1 MGGSPE
7 ARRVLL
13 GAGLGL
19 GLALLDAATP
29 RGWWGGLATLA
40 SLVPVAVA
48 LAVGGPL
55 AAAVAAVLAMAGV
68 GAARGGS
75 AALVLGLKCVLP
87 GVTLGLALRRRS
99 SVAGATVGTALA
111 SLVGLVLLLWA
122 LAPGGVTPF
131 AYLEREVAAH
141 IAEFEAWPAQVG
153 AGGEAAW
160 TAEAARFV
168 VATLRLAG
176 PGMVGLGVLA
186 GALVNYAVARLCVRR
201 LGGFRP
207 FAAEAVPDHF
217 VWGVIGAG
225 VLLVSRQ
232 DRLTT
237 VGLSALLVLMPL
249 YAIQGLAVFRHF
261 FQRLGVPRVLQVVG
275 FGLFAMQPVLLVA
288 VSCVGLSDLW
298 IDFRK
303 IRQAPTAASG

>member
-1 MGGSPE
+1 MGGSPA

-29 RGWWGGLATLA
+29 RGWWGGLATVA

-48 LAVGGPL
+48 LALGGPP
-55 AAAVAAVLAMAGV
+55 AAAVAAALAMAGI

-87 GVTLGLALRRRS
+87 GVALGLALQRRW
-99 SVAGATVGTALA
+99 SVATAALVTGLA
-111 SLVGLVLLLWA
+111 SLAGLVLLLWA
-122 LAPGGVTPF
+122 LTPGGATPL
-131 AYLEREVAAH
+131 AYLERQLAAH
-141 IAEFEAWPAQVG
+141 AAEFEAWPAQVG

-160 TAEAARFV
+160 TAEAARVV
-168 VATLRLAG
+168 VAVLRLAG
-176 PGMVGLGVLA
+176 PGMIGLGVLA
-186 GALVNYAVARLCVRR
+186 GALANYAVARLCLRR
-201 LGGFRP
+201 LGGFRA
-207 FAAEAVPDHF
+207 FAEEAVPDHL
-217 VWGVIGAG
+217 VWAVIGAG
-225 VLLVSRQ
+225 LFLVTREA
-232 DRLTT
+232 RLTT
-237 VGLSALLVLMPL
+237 LGLSALLVLAPL

-261 FQRLGVPRVLQVVG
+261 FLRLGIPRVLQVIG
-275 FGLFAMQPVLLVA
+275 FGLCAIQPVLLLA

-303 IRQAPTAASG
+303 IRQAPTAVSG